1 MMKKAL
7 LVLEDGSY
15 FFGYSFA
22 CDGEVFGELVF
33 NTAMTGYQEV
43 LTDPSYTDQ
52 IVVMSYP
59 EIGIYG
65 INEMDNESETV
76 KVAGFVVYRSVERHS
91 NQRATKSFVDF
102 LKQSGTVAIEGI
114 DTRELIKKI
123 RARGVINGAISTKDL
138 DPKSLLI
145 KLKQQRIMDGV
156 DLVQRV
162 STEKVMDGQE
172 DFEWRVAVV
181 DCGVKSGIIR
191 ELRKLKASTVLLPYT
206 TEFNELIKLKVDGV
220 IVSNGPGDP
229 AVLVKTVELIRQIL
243 KNKIPLAGIC
253 LGHQLIGLSIGAK
266 TYKMKFGHRGIN
278 HPVKNLQTGRI
289 LITTHNHG
297 YAVEPE
303 SLGIKGISNQ
313 NQDPGLVMEN
323 VQRLTEL
330 VGISPLGFGRVK
342 ITHISLNDGTIE
354 GLKLIDYPAFSV
366 QYHPEAS
373 PGPHDAGSF
382 FTDFKALALMR

>member
-1 MMKKAL
+1 M
-7 LVLEDGSY
+7 
-15 FFGYSFA
+15 
-22 CDGEVFGELVF
+22 
-33 NTAMTGYQEV
+33 
-43 LTDPSYTDQ
+43 
-52 IVVMSYP
+52 
-59 EIGIYG
+59 
-65 INEMDNESETV
+65 
-76 KVAGFVVYRSVERHS
+76 
-91 NQRATKSFVDF
+91 
-102 LKQSGTVAIEGI
+102 
-114 DTRELIKKI
+114 
-123 RARGVINGAISTKDL
+123 
-138 DPKSLLI
+138 
-145 KLKQQRIMDGV
+145 
-156 DLVQRV
+156 
-162 STEKVMDGQE
+162 
-172 DFEWRVAVV
+172 
-181 DCGVKSGIIR
+181 
-191 ELRKLKASTVLLPYT
+191 
-206 TEFNELIKLKVDGV
+206 
-220 IVSNGPGDP
+220 
-229 AVLVKTVELIRQIL
+229 ELIRQIL

-303 SLGIKGISNQ
+303 SLGIEGISNQ

-373 PGPHDAGSF
+373 PGPHDAKSF

>member
-1 MMKKAL
+1 MKKAL

-43 LTDPSYTDQ
+43 LTDPSYTGQ

-65 INEMDNESETV
+65 INEMDNESQTV
-76 KVAGFVVYRSVERHS
+76 KVAGFVIYRSVERYS

-162 STEKVMDGQE
+162 STEKVMDEQE

-191 ELRKLKASTVLLPYT
+191 ELRKLKASIILLPYT

-229 AVLVKTVELIRQIL
+229 AVLTKTVELIRQIL

-303 SLGIKGISNQ
+303 SLGIEGISNQ

-373 PGPHDAGSF
+373 PGPHDAKSF